1 MVGSFYIAY
10 SAMNVTNGVLL
21 GRGDSI
27 SAMISTIVSLW
38 CIQLPISIFMSYK
51 IGVSGI
57 WLGIPAGW
65 VSGFALRLFFYFK
78 EN

>member
-57 WLGIPAGW
+57 
-65 VSGFALRLFFYFK
+65 
-78 EN
+78 